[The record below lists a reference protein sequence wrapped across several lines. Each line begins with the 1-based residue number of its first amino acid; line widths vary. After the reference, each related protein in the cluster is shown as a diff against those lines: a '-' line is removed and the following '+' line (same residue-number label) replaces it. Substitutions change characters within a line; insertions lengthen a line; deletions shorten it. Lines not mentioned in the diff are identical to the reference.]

1 MPVIHNARMPF
12 LHTLSLASGLNGW
25 LATSLRPR
33 LLHVFDRAC
42 NLIDERGEVLS
53 IVTPQIGDGPFNLVI
68 EENIC
73 FSEHLRLESEI
84 FASPTQLHLGDLS
97 VAVAN
102 ARIWNPCPDWE
113 KLHAGKGEIGHRLSQ
128 LRMTNYPMPGME
140 IGFAAARS
148 DSMTAHVQA
157 LVSNLSSS
165 LAAAD
170 VPSSL
175 LAARKLAGLGAGL
188 TPAGDDYLMGA
199 IYAVWIAHPFEVAG
213 ALAKK
218 IADTAA
224 PLTTSLSAA
233 WLRSAGKGEAGILW
247 HEFFNALLSKD
258 QARIEESKT
267 KILAVGES
275 SGADALAGFTGVF
288 ASWMEKAGFSHG

>member
-1 MPVIHNARMPF
+1 
-12 LHTLSLASGLNGW
+12 
-25 LATSLRPR
+25 
-33 LLHVFDRAC
+33 LHVFDRAC

-73 FSEHLRLESEI
+73 FSEHLGLESEI
-84 FASPTQLHLGDLS
+84 SASPTQLHLGDVS
-97 VAVAN
+97 VPIAN
-102 ARIWNPCPDWE
+102 AKIWNPCPDWE
-113 KLHAGKGEIGHRLSQ
+113 KLHAGKGDIGHRLSQ
-128 LRMTNYPMPGME
+128 LRMTNYPIPGME

-148 DSMTAHVQA
+148 DSTTADVQSLA
-157 LVSNLSSS
+157 SKLSSS
-165 LAAAD
+165 LAVAD
-170 VPSSL
+170 LPSSL
-175 LAARKLAGLGAGL
+175 LAAWRLVGLGAGL

-247 HEFFNALLSKD
+247 HEFFDALLLKD
-258 QARIEESKT
+258 RARIEESKK
-267 KILAVGES
+267 KILAVGET

-288 ASWMEKAGFSHG
+288 ASWMEEAGFLHG

>member
-1 MPVIHNARMPF
+1 MKRSINA
-12 LHTLSLASGLNGW
+12 LSLAPGVHNW
-25 LATSLRPR
+25 LANSRRPR
-33 LLHVFDRAC
+33 LLHIFDRAC
-42 NLIDERGEVLS
+42 YLIDERGEVLS
-53 IVTPQIGDGPFNLVI
+53 IVTPQLGDGPFNLVI

-73 FSEHLRLESEI
+73 FSEHLGLESEI
-84 FASPTQLHLGDLS
+84 SASPTQLHLGDLS
-97 VAVAN
+97 VPIAN
-102 ARIWNPCPDWE
+102 ARIWNPCPDWG
-113 KLHAGKGEIGHRLSQ
+113 KLHAGKGDIGHRLSQ

-148 DSMTAHVQA
+148 DSTTADVQSLA
-157 LVSNLSSS
+157 SKLSSS
-165 LAAAD
+165 LAVAD
-170 VPSSL
+170 LPSSL

-233 WLRSAGKGEAGILW
+233 WLRSAGQGDAGILW
-247 HEFFNALLSKD
+247 HEFFDALLSKD
-258 QARIEESKT
+258 RVRIEESKK
-267 KILAVGES
+267 KILAVGET
-275 SGADALAGFTGVF
+275 SGADALAGFTDVF
-288 ASWMEKAGFSHG
+288 ESWMEKAGFSHG